1 MRLLWDIYLLFCIAA
16 TVYFFWALEA
26 RSDSSS
32 LAVQLPNPPMNYQ
45 SDRFRAGNLDCSNAI
60 GGGTTLEWGVTGVL
74 NNFGNNTIGQE
85 KDIGLYARI
94 VIPLDKPRSR
104 INCDDL
110 YQLEL
115 TQRRLEVQMLRA
127 ELQALQRLQE
137 GGEAGDGGMEFE
149 N

>member
-1 MRLLWDIYLLFCIAA
+1 M
-16 TVYFFWALEA
+16 
-26 RSDSSS
+26 
-32 LAVQLPNPPMNYQ
+32 
-45 SDRFRAGNLDCSNAI
+45 
-60 GGGTTLEWGVTGVL
+60 EWGVTGVV
-74 NNFGNNTIGQE
+74 NNDGNVGQG

-127 ELQALQRLQE
+127 ELQALQDLQNSQTNSD
-137 GGEAGDGGMEFE
+137 GDMEFE

>member
-1 MRLLWDIYLLFCIAA
+1 MKLLWGVYGVFCIAVSVWFISA
-16 TVYFFWALEA
+16 IQA

-45 SDRFRAGNLDCSNAI
+45 SDRCRAGNLDCSNAI
-60 GGGTTLEWGVTGVL
+60 GGGTTLEWGVTGVV
-74 NNFGNNTIGQE
+74 NNNDGNVGQG

>member
-1 MRLLWDIYLLFCIAA
+1 MKIFWDIYLLFCIAA

-60 GGGTTLEWGVTGVL
+60 GGGTTLEWGVTGVI
-74 NNFGNNTIGQE
+74 NNNDGNVGQG

-127 ELQALQRLQE
+127 ELQALQDLQNSQTNSE
-137 GGEAGDGGMEFE
+137 GEMEFE

>member
-1 MRLLWDIYLLFCIAA
+1 MKLLWGVYGGFCIAVSVWFIS
-16 TVYFFWALEA
+16 TIQA

-60 GGGTTLEWGVTGVL
+60 GGGTTLEWGVTGVV
-74 NNFGNNTIGQE
+74 NNNDGNVGQG

>member
-1 MRLLWDIYLLFCIAA
+1 M
-16 TVYFFWALEA
+16 
-26 RSDSSS
+26 
-32 LAVQLPNPPMNYQ
+32 
-45 SDRFRAGNLDCSNAI
+45 
-60 GGGTTLEWGVTGVL
+60 TGVI
-74 NNFGNNTIGQE
+74 NNNDGNIGQG
-85 KDIGLYARI
+85 KDIGRYARI

-127 ELQALQRLQE
+127 ELQALQDLQNSQTNSD
-137 GGEAGDGGMEFE
+137 GDMEFE

>member
-1 MRLLWDIYLLFCIAA
+1 MYGIFCIAA
-16 TVYFFWALEA
+16 LVWFISAIQAL
-26 RSDSSS
+26 SDSSS
-32 LAVQLPNPPMNYQ
+32 LAVQLPSPPMNYQ

-60 GGGTTLEWGVTGVL
+60 GGGTTLEWGVTGVVS
-74 NNFGNNTIGQE
+74 NSGNVGQG
-85 KDIGLYARI
+85 KDIGLYARF

>member
-1 MRLLWDIYLLFCIAA
+1 MIW
-16 TVYFFWALEA
+16 FWRFYWIVMLSSTIWFLSHMKSYA
-26 RSDSSS
+26 DSSS
-32 LAVQLPNPPMNYQ
+32 VALQLPSPPMNYQ

-127 ELQALQRLQE
+127 ELQAMQKLQE
-137 GGEAGDGGMEFE
+137 SGQTEDGGMEFE

>member
-1 MRLLWDIYLLFCIAA
+1 
-16 TVYFFWALEA
+16 
-26 RSDSSS
+26 
-32 LAVQLPNPPMNYQ
+32 MNYQ

-60 GGGTTLEWGVTGVL
+60 GGGTTLEWGVTGVV
-74 NNFGNNTIGQE
+74 NNNDGNVGQG